1 MHHALTIPELLHEIF
16 QHVSDEDLGRNVST
30 VCKQWVDV
38 SVRIV
43 WRTLYDLT
51 PLLRLVGEIE
61 WEDHLT
67 PGNDFVNTCKFRS
80 LHGDWTR
87 FDFYNRHVRILYL
100 ETGTNYQPALSAF
113 AMLRS
118 GTIFL
123 PNLQEFEWRG
133 YREDWMA
140 SVFVMH
146 NSVTAFSL
154 WVEYGFS
161 EEQVGRYFDFIVARM
176 PHLEHLYISGMNT
189 EDTSQFSRAL
199 ELLVPRLTDLKY
211 IQFPAFNNTF
221 PIISATSSL
230 SRITNIRIDDGPSSM
245 PLLPS
250 APPCILPPRL
260 EILHITMA
268 FRDAARLFHTAL
280 PYLSDITLVS
290 RQAEVPLTVSHLTGA
305 ISQSCRNLRKLH
317 LESAETRQGGPAG
330 QVVVGVADDCVT
342 IADIAPLFSCSAMKR
357 FSIQHAYPLPLH
369 DSDIR
374 TLLTKWPALEI
385 LELNSFPS
393 SSLAQGVSVPLPN
406 WSTLALF
413 ARYGRHLF
421 SLGLYMNGG
430 GNVPNV
436 GNSYPFRAQLEVF
449 RMGGSLTNRG
459 ASSQARFLSYILPP
473 GCTLFTPFTQVP
485 KLVSEFQQVRAEER
499 EAKNQLEREV
509 IELRARLAS
518 LESLKSV

>member
-16 QHVSDEDLGRNVST
+16 HHVSNEDLRHNVST
-30 VCKQWVDV
+30 VCKRWVDV
-38 SVRIV
+38 SVRII
-43 WRTLYDLT
+43 WHTLHDLT
-51 PLLRLVGEIE
+51 PLLRLIGEIE

-67 PGNDFVNTCKFRS
+67 PGNDFLNTCKFRS

-100 ETGTNYQPALSAF
+100 GETATNYQPALSAF

-118 GTIFL
+118 GTAFL

-140 SVFVMH
+140 SVFMMH
-146 NSVTAFSL
+146 NSIITFSL
-154 WVEYGFS
+154 WVEFSFS
-161 EEQVGRYFDFIVARM
+161 EEQVGRYFDLIVARM
-176 PHLEHLYISGMNT
+176 PHLERFYISGMDI
-189 EDTSQFSRAL
+189 EDTLPFSRAL
-199 ELLVPRLTDLKY
+199 ELLIPRLTDLKY
-211 IQFPAFNNTF
+211 IQFPALNNTF

-230 SRITNIRIDDGPSSM
+230 SRITGIRIDDGPSNM
-245 PLLPS
+245 LLLSS
-250 APPCILPPRL
+250 APPCILPSRL
-260 EILHITMA
+260 EILHVTMA

-290 RQAEVPLTVSHLTGA
+290 RQAEAPFTVSHLTRA
-305 ISQSCRNLRKLH
+305 ISQSCRNLRKFH
-317 LESAETRQGGPAG
+317 LDSAETQQGG
-330 QVVVGVADDCVT
+330 QVVAGVADDCVT

-369 DSDIR
+369 DSDVQ

-393 SSLAQGVSVPLPN
+393 SSLAPGVTVPLPN

-421 SLGLYMNGG
+421 SLELYINGVG
-430 GNVPNV
+430 GVPNV
-436 GNSYPFRAQLEVF
+436 RNSCPFVQLEDF
-449 RMGGSLTNRG
+449 RIGGSITTQDALG
-459 ASSQARFLSYILPP
+459 QARFLSYILPP
-473 GCTLFTPFTQVP
+473 SCAFFAPFTQAWKEIGRLVP
-485 KLVSEFQQVRAEER
+485 EFQRVRAEER
-499 EAKNQLEREV
+499 EAKSKVEREV

-518 LESLKSV
+518 